1 MGVRLLMVLAVGVFA
16 TSARGDGAGDG
27 EEPRAFLVGVAAE
40 DVTPQYPIRL
50 NGFGGRSKESEG
62 VRQAIH
68 AKALVIAAE
77 TPENSDHQNTVI
89 VITVDTLGIPD
100 DLHERVAA
108 GIAKA
113 TGVPRKAIAICASH
127 THSAPMIVNCANT
140 LFGNSIPDDQWQRI
154 QKYTS
159 ELEASLV
166 KVAVTAFQNKKPSRL
181 SWGQGQVTFA
191 QNRRTAGGP
200 VDHDLPVLAV
210 HDLEGKLRAVFT
222 NYACHCVTL
231 SDDMISGDWAGY
243 AMEHIQ
249 RMNPGCETLISIGC
263 GADSNPRGGVLGS
276 KADAAE
282 ALGIELAQEVGRV
295 LSTGLQP
302 ITQAPISA
310 SHRIVLPLA
319 PLPSREDW
327 QKKAEL
333 KNAIGYHARVQLE
346 RLDRGEPLLSEISYP
361 VQSFSFG
368 TELSWL
374 FLPGEVVVDYSL
386 RLKQELNGERLWIHA
401 YSNACPGYVPSE
413 RILKEGGYEGG
424 GAMVYYD
431 IPGPYATGL
440 EQKIVDAA
448 RQQLD
453 AHVPATAQADPART
467 NGIRPLS
474 PRRALSSL
482 RTSPGMHAE
491 LVTSEPNVESPV
503 AIAFGPSGELWVAE
517 MWDYP
522 QGDPAKSK
530 GQASTADDLSNA
542 APGISGR
549 VRCLRDREGDGS
561 YESSTVFLEGIPFPT
576 GVTPWR
582 DGVLVCAA
590 PDILF
595 AKDADGDGKAE
606 IVETLFTGFATH
618 NFQARVNSL
627 EYGLDGWLY
636 GSCGLFGGQITSTKT
651 GEVIA
656 LGQRDFR
663 CNPDTGAFEP
673 ATGSTQ
679 QGRVRNDWGDW
690 FGCNNSVMLMH
701 YPLEDVY
708 LRRNPLLAP
717 ERTVVS
723 ILAEP
728 DPGRLYSIS
737 SQVLF
742 ALSGPPNRPTAA
754 CGLGIYRDDL
764 LGASLSGNTLTCEP
778 VNNLVHRQVLHPSGA
793 TFASRRADD
802 EQDREF
808 LASTDPWFRP
818 VQVRT
823 GTDGA
828 LWVVDMYRYVIE
840 HPIWIPPDTL
850 ATLDTRAGADMGR
863 LYRIVP
869 DHTPLRTMPDLTTL
883 RGTALAGA
891 MQTANGTQR
900 DLVQQQILWTED
912 RDTIPTLIR
921 IGREDERPEVRVQ
934 ALATLHCLK
943 ACTEEF
949 VVSCLSDQHPQVRR
963 HAIFA
968 AEPMSGRSP
977 AVQRAL
983 IKLASDANTAV
994 RRQLLYSAGQMPA
1007 DFAAE
1012 MLNETL
1018 KTPFADA
1025 FERAAFESSLTS
1037 ENVARLAEAPDD
1049 AQREQLLSWIAA
1061 IGSTNVLV
1069 NELERITRLIE
1080 QDPSSTN
1087 LARFEAM
1094 ILGLLKRDDADRVVE
1109 IPAVTAALSSSSRQL
1124 AVALGDEDADVERRG
1139 TAVRILGLLPLPDEA
1154 VTALLYDQLSAKI
1167 PPVLQQAAVKAI
1179 ARRSSRE
1186 STATDL
1192 LADWP
1197 SKPPGLRRAIIAQ
1210 LLERTEWTSI
1220 LLSQIQAGTLVSAE
1234 LELSQQQQLLNHSSE
1249 SIRKAASEC
1258 LQVTTSSNRQE
1269 IVNQYVDG
1277 LSDSGDPSLGREVF
1291 RKQCSNCHRLQELGH
1306 VVGPDLANYAGKPAS
1321 AMVVAMMDPGQAV
1334 DPRYQSYIAVL
1345 NDGRSL
1351 TGLVAEETATSLTL
1365 LAPEGKRE
1373 TILRSELEELRS
1385 TGKSLM
1391 PEGFEKNVSQS
1402 DMNHLWAWIRT
1413 QRLPSKSV
1421 PGNVPAMVQVPSE
1434 GNGVLKASEAE
1445 IYGGDIT
1452 FEEPF
1457 QNIGYWHGRDDH
1469 VRWRVHAETSREV
1482 LIWAEWAC
1490 DSGSAGNAFQLEGLG
1505 QTLKG
1510 KVVSTGGWSR
1520 YQMQRLGKWIIPEGD
1535 SEITLRPAGE
1545 LHGALADLRALHLV
1559 VAGGVPLATGNVVQ
1573 ASTMKEPQT
1582 DEEIALALIDDQRSA
1597 ADREALISRHL
1608 SKAGVLLPLMVN
1620 GIPSEPGSTEEY
1632 RRIPWIWRLAIA
1644 AAKSGDDELIRSI
1657 LDCSLPEDGQRLEHW
1672 QAVVIGGGIINGM
1685 SLQGRWPKADLATMI
1700 GEDRVLLR
1708 RWNDAIEASSVMLE
1722 NPSVPAGTR
1731 YDAIRMVAMLE
1742 WTRSQ
1747 SILNAYLHDSN
1758 AELQMGAV
1766 SGLSD
1771 VPEAKAAE
1779 MLIEVYSELT
1789 EANQS
1794 LARAALLKSESRC
1807 LVWLNAMALKRVPV
1821 TNDPNE
1827 RKTLLEH
1834 SSREVRTTAQSLF
1847 GEE

>member
-27 EEPRAFLVGVAAE
+27 EEPRAFSVGVAAE
-40 DVTPQYPIRL
+40 DITPLYPIRL

-62 VRQAIH
+62 VRQAIQ
-68 AKALVIAAE
+68 AKALVVAAE

-113 TGVPRKAIAICASH
+113 TGVPRKAVAICASH

-166 KVAVTAFQNKKPSRL
+166 KVAMTAFQNKKPSRL

-210 HDLEGKLRAVFT
+210 HDLEGTLRAVFT

-249 RMNPGCETLISIGC
+249 RMNPGCEALISIGC

-282 ALGIELAQEVGRV
+282 ALGIELAQEVDRV

-302 ITQAPISA
+302 ITQPPVSA

-530 GQASTADDLSNA
+530 GQASIADDLSNA

-690 FGCNNSVMLMH
+690 FGCNNSQMLLH
-701 YPLEDVY
+701 YPLNDRY
-708 LRRNPLLAP
+708 LRRNPLVAP
-717 ERTVVS
+717 ERTVVP
-723 ILAEP
+723 IVAE
-728 DPGRLYSIS
+728 PGRLFSLS

-742 ALSGPPNRPTAA
+742 ALSGPPNHPTAA

-764 LGASLSGNTLTCEP
+764 LGNSFSGNAFTCEP
-778 VNNLVHRQVLHPSGA
+778 VNNLVHRQILTSHGA
-793 TFASRRADD
+793 TFQGRRSED
-802 EQDREF
+802 EQDRDF

-818 VQVRT
+818 VQMRT

-850 ATLDTRAGADMGR
+850 SRLDTRAGADMGR

-869 DHTPLRTMPDLTTL
+869 DGKPLRKMPDLATL
-883 RGTALAGA
+883 TGEPLANA
-891 MQTANGTQR
+891 MRTSNGTQR
-900 DLVQQQILWTED
+900 DLVQQQILWKQD
-912 RDTIPTLIR
+912 RTTIETLTSICQQ
-921 IGREDERPEVRVQ
+921 DERPEVRVQ
-934 ALATLHCLK
+934 ALATLACLK
-943 ACTEEF
+943 A
-949 VVSCLSDQHPQVRR
+949 VSHEVITACLRDSHPQVRR
-963 HAIFA
+963 TAIA
-968 AEPMSGRSP
+968 CSELLTTPSETLTK
-977 AVQRAL
+977 AL
-983 IKLASDANTAV
+983 ATLAHDSATAV
-994 RRQLLYSAGQMPA
+994 RQQLLYTAGELPAEDSAQVLQA
-1007 DFAAE
+1007 CLE
-1012 MLNETL
+1012 ES
-1018 KTPFADA
+1018 FADG
-1025 FERAAFESSLTS
+1025 FMKAAFESSLNAN
-1037 ENVARLAEAPDD
+1037 NVALLASRADVATQEQLTSWIAALSSPGEMLHVFKKIADKTAMEPTPNHLQQLEQFVRGWRKRTDAQTERLTSIDGSLSGTVVTLQRLASEETEDADKRMMAVRLLGIFPSVQNSQQEASKTLLSLLSPRTPPNVQT
-1049 AQREQLLSWIAA
+1049 AAVRALAMRSSGSSTAEQLLS
-1061 IGSTNVLV
+1061 
-1069 NELERITRLIE
+1069 
-1080 QDPSSTN
+1080 
-1087 LARFEAM
+1087 
-1094 ILGLLKRDDADRVVE
+1094 
-1109 IPAVTAALSSSSRQL
+1109 
-1124 AVALGDEDADVERRG
+1124 
-1139 TAVRILGLLPLPDEA
+1139 
-1154 VTALLYDQLSAKI
+1154 
-1167 PPVLQQAAVKAI
+1167 
-1179 ARRSSRE
+1179 
-1186 STATDL
+1186 
-1192 LADWP
+1192 DWP
-1197 SKPPGLRRAIIAQ
+1197 SRPPALRRAIIGI
-1210 LLERTEWTSI
+1210 LLERVEWTKV
-1220 LLSQIQAGTLVSAE
+1220 LLQHIQSGTLTVAE
-1234 LELSQQQQLLNHSSE
+1234 LELTQQQQLLNHSEASIKALAEQCFHSTLKTNRSE
-1249 SIRKAASEC
+1249 V
-1258 LQVTTSSNRQE
+1258 VT
-1269 IVNQYVDG
+1269 QYTDG
-1277 LSDSGDPSLGREVF
+1277 LKDDGSPVQGREVF
-1291 RKQCSNCHRLQELGH
+1291 RKHCSNCHRLQDIGH
-1306 VVGPDLANYAGKPAS
+1306 AVGPDLANYAGKPAS
-1321 AMVVAMMDPGQAV
+1321 ALIVAMMDPGQAV
-1334 DPRYQSYIAVL
+1334 DPRYQAYIAVL
-1345 NDGRSL
+1345 TDGRAL
-1351 TGLVAEETATSLTL
+1351 TGLITEETATSLTL

-1373 TILRSELEELRS
+1373 TILRTDLEELKS

-1391 PEGFEKNVSQS
+1391 PEGFEKNASVEDVS
-1402 DMNHLWAWIRT
+1402 HLWAWIRT
-1413 QRLPSKSV
+1413 QRSPAKEL
-1421 PGNVPAMVQVPSE
+1421 PGNRPMVVEVPSE
-1434 GNGVLKASEAE
+1434 ANGVLPASQAE
-1445 IYGGDIT
+1445 IFGGDIT

-1457 QNIGYWHGRDDH
+1457 QNVGYWHGRDDY
-1469 VRWRVHAETSREV
+1469 VRWQLHSVKSREV
-1482 LIWAEWAC
+1482 MVWAEWSC
-1490 DSGSAGNAFQLEGLG
+1490 DSSSAGNTFLIEGGRQKL
-1505 QTLKG
+1505 QG
-1510 KVVSTGGWSR
+1510 KVAGTGGWDR
-1520 YQMQRLGKWIIPEGD
+1520 YQLQRLGKWIIPEGN
-1535 SEITLRPAGE
+1535 SEILVRPGAELR
-1545 LHGALADLRALHLV
+1545 GALADLRALHLV
-1559 VAGGVPLATGNVVQ
+1559 VVGGVPLATGNVVKE
-1573 ASTMKEPQT
+1573 AVHSEPQT
-1582 DEEIALALIDDQRSA
+1582 DAEIAAAILDDRRTSS
-1597 ADREALISRHL
+1597 DREALVRTHVG
-1608 SKAGVLLPLMVN
+1608 KAAVLLPLMAK
-1620 GIPSEPGSTEEY
+1620 GLPEQAGSPEEY

-1644 AAKSGDDELIRSI
+1644 AAKTGDDAVIRAM
-1657 LDCSLPEDGQRLEHW
+1657 LEAALPQNAEPLAHW

-1685 SLQGRWPKADLATMI
+1685 TQTGRWPKSELATMI
-1700 GEDRVLLR
+1700 GEDRLLLQ
-1708 RWNDAIEASSVMLE
+1708 RWNRSLEDSVRMLE
-1722 NPSVPAGTR
+1722 DDKVPAGTR
-1731 YDAIRMVAMLE
+1731 YDALRMVAMLE
-1742 WTRSQ
+1742 WEKCRSPLEKY
-1747 SILNAYLHDSN
+1747 LNDSN
-1758 AELQMGAV
+1758 SELQMGAV
-1766 SGLSD
+1766 SGLGD
-1771 VPEAKAAE
+1771 VPESEAAK
-1779 MLIEVYSELT
+1779 MLILSSDKLT
-1789 EANQS
+1789 GQNLKLTQ
-1794 LARAALLKSESRC
+1794 AALLRTDERTLMWLRAIAAKEVQPPGDPEIRKAISESP
-1807 LVWLNAMALKRVPV
+1807 NA
-1821 TNDPNE
+1821 E
-1827 RKTLLEH
+1827 I
-1834 SSREVRTTAQSLF
+1834 RELAKSIWK
-1847 GEE
+1847 

>member
-1 MGVRLLMVLAVGVFA
+1 MGVRLLVLLAVGVFA
-16 TSARGDGAGDG
+16 TSARGDGAG

-40 DVTPQYPIRL
+40 DITPQYPIRL

-62 VRQAIH
+62 VRQAIQ

-77 TPENSDHQNTVI
+77 TPENSDHQSTVI

-249 RMNPGCETLISIGC
+249 RMNPGCEALISIGC

-295 LSTGLQP
+295 LATGLQP
-302 ITQAPISA
+302 ITQPPVSA

-368 TELSWL
+368 KELSWL

-440 EQKIVDAA
+440 EQKIIDAA

-474 PRRALSSL
+474 PRRAISSL

-491 LVTSEPNVESPV
+491 LVTSEPNIESPV

-522 QGDPAKSK
+522 QGDPAKSPDNLPRPDTS
-530 GQASTADDLSNA
+530 STA

-549 VRCLRDREGDGS
+549 VRCLRDRDGDGS

-606 IVETLFTGFATH
+606 TVEKLFTGFATH

-627 EYGLDGWLY
+627 EYGLDGWVY
-636 GSCGLFGGQITSTKT
+636 GSCGLFGGRITSLRT
-651 GEVIA
+651 GQVIE

-663 CNPDTGAFEP
+663 CNPDTGAFEA

-690 FGCNNSVMLMH
+690 FGGNNSVMLMH
-701 YPLEDVY
+701 YPLDDAY
-708 LRRNPLLAP
+708 LRRNPLIAP
-717 ERTVVS
+717 DRTVVP

-737 SQVLF
+737 TQVLF

-764 LGASLSGNTLTCEP
+764 LGASLTGNALTCEP
-778 VNNLVHRQVLHPSGA
+778 VNNLIHRQILHSNGA
-793 TFASRRADD
+793 TFESRRADE

-850 ATLDTRAGADMGR
+850 AKLDTRAGADMGR

-869 DHTPLRTMPDLTTL
+869 DGKPLRVMPDLTAL
-883 RGTALAGA
+883 NGPALAEA
-891 MQTANGTQR
+891 IQTANGTQR
-900 DLVQQQILWTED
+900 DLVQQRILWNQD
-912 RDTIPTLIR
+912 RAVIPTLLR
-921 IGREDERPEVRVQ
+921 IGREAERPEVRLQ
-934 ALATLHCLK
+934 ALATLGCLN
-943 ACTEEF
+943 ACPEDF
-949 VVSCLSDQHPQVRR
+949 VAACLTDAHPQVRR
-963 HAIFA
+963 HAVSV
-968 AEPMSGRSP
+968 AESMAGGSP
-977 AVQRAL
+977 VLQKLL
-983 IKLASDANTAV
+983 ISLATETNAAV
-994 RRQLLYSAGQMPA
+994 RLQLLYSAGQLPPDIA
-1007 DFAAE
+1007 SEILRIA
-1012 MLNETL
+1012 L
-1018 KTPFADA
+1018 KNPLEDS
-1025 FERAAFESSLTS
+1025 FEKAAFESSLTS
-1037 ENVARLAEAPDD
+1037 ENVARLTEIVDA
-1049 AQREQLLSWIAA
+1049 AQRKQLLPWIAA
-1061 IGSTNVLV
+1061 IGSANVFV
-1069 NELERITRLIE
+1069 SELERITQMIE
-1080 QDPSSTN
+1080 QDQSLKNPV
-1087 LARFEAM
+1087 LFESM
-1094 ILGLLKRDDADRVVE
+1094 IRGLLKRADLE
-1109 IPAVTAALSSSSRQL
+1109 EMITLPAVHASLLSASQQL
-1124 AVALGDEDADVERRG
+1124 QKLAGLEDADADTRVA
-1139 TAVRILGLLPLPDEA
+1139 AVRILGLLP
-1154 VTALLYDQLSAKI
+1154 VTDDGIQRLLYRQLSAKT
-1167 PPVLQQAAVKAI
+1167 PPSVQLAAVKAI
-1179 ARRSSRE
+1179 AQRSAQD
-1186 STATDL
+1186 STATGL
-1192 LADWP
+1192 LADW
-1197 SKPPGLRRAIIAQ
+1197 SSRPPGLRRAIIGQ
-1210 LLERTEWTSI
+1210 LLERAEWTRT
-1220 LLSQIQAGTLVSAE
+1220 LLSQIRAGALASAE
-1234 LELSQQQQLLNHSSE
+1234 LELSQQQQLLNHSDE
-1249 SIRKAASEC
+1249 SIRRLASEC
-1258 LQVTTSSNRQE
+1258 LQTTVSSNRQE
-1269 IVNQYVDG
+1269 IVNQYLNG
-1277 LSDSGDPSLGREVF
+1277 LNDSGDPSLGREVF
-1291 RKQCSNCHRLQELGH
+1291 RKQCSNCHRLQEIGH
-1306 VVGPDLANYAGKPAS
+1306 IVGPDLANYASKPAA

-1334 DPRYQSYIAVL
+1334 DPRYQAYVAVL
-1345 NDGRSL
+1345 SDGRSL

-1365 LAPEGKRE
+1365 LAPEGRRE
-1373 TILRSELEELRS
+1373 TILRSDLDELRS

-1421 PGNVPAMVQVPSE
+1421 PGNVPAMVQVPTE
-1434 GNGVLKASEAE
+1434 GDSVLKAAETE

-1452 FEEPF
+1452 FEVPF

-1469 VRWRVHAETSREV
+1469 VRWRLHSEKPRDVI
-1482 LIWAEWAC
+1482 IWAEWAC
-1490 DSGSAGNAFQLEGLG
+1490 DSGSAGNSFQLEGAR
-1505 QTLKG
+1505 QTLNG
-1510 KVVSTGGWSR
+1510 KVVSTGGWDR
-1520 YQMQRLGKWIIPEGD
+1520 YQFQRLGKWIVPQGD
-1535 SEITLRPAGE
+1535 SEIILRSAGD
-1545 LHGALADLRALHLV
+1545 LRGALADVRALHLV

-1573 ASTMKEPQT
+1573 TVKMKEPQT
-1582 DEEIALALIDDQRSA
+1582 DEEIAMALIDDRRAA
-1597 ADREALISRHL
+1597 ADREALLSTHL
-1608 SKAGVLLPLMVN
+1608 SKAGVLLPLMAK
-1620 GIPSEPGSTEEY
+1620 GLPAESGSAEEY
-1632 RRIPWIWRLAIA
+1632 RRIPWIWKVAIA
-1644 AAKSGDDELIRSI
+1644 AAKSGDDALIRSI
-1657 LDCSLPEDGQRLEHW
+1657 LENTLPQEGQRLEHW
-1672 QAVVIGGGIINGM
+1672 QAVVIGGGVINGM
-1685 SLQGRWPKADLATMI
+1685 SLQGRWPKADLATIM
-1700 GEDRVLLR
+1700 GEDRLLLE
-1708 RWNDAIEASSVMLE
+1708 RWHQGIESSIAMLNDTE
-1722 NPSVPAGTR
+1722 VPAGTR
-1731 YDAIRMVAMLE
+1731 YDALRMVAMLE
-1742 WTRSQ
+1742 WARSQ
-1747 SILNAYLHDSN
+1747 TLLKSFLHDSD

-1766 SGLSD
+1766 SGLGD
-1771 VPEAKAAE
+1771 VPEMEAANLLMTGFQKLTGPNQDLALRA
-1779 MLIEVYSELT
+1779 MLRTDERCERLLDAVSEKQIPGIVD
-1789 EANQS
+1789 A
-1794 LARAALLKSESRC
+1794 
-1807 LVWLNAMALKRVPV
+1807 
-1821 TNDPNE
+1821 
-1827 RKTLLEH
+1827 
-1834 SSREVRTTAQSLF
+1834 EVRTALIQHPVEKVRKRAVEIL
-1847 GEE
+1847 GRE